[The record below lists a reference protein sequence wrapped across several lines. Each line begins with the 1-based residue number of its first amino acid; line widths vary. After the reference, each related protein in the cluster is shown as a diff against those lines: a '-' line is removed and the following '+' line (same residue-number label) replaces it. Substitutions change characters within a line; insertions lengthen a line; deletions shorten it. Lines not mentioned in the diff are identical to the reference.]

1 MTTSQAISLVTDST
15 ADVPPE
21 LVERHGIRVVPAV
34 VVMGGQTYRD
44 GLDMS
49 REEFYRRLPA
59 IDPLPSTAAPAAGE
73 FEAIYDSLPDG
84 PILSLHLAAAFSG
97 MFNAA
102 RIAAQSFGDRVTVI
116 DTGTVSMGIGW
127 QVVAAAE
134 AVAGGATLDAVL
146 EVIAST
152 RRRLKMLAL
161 LDTLDNLRRGGRISL
176 IRASIGAI
184 LQVKPLLEIGESKF
198 FPVFQ
203 ERTRRKALAGL
214 ISLVQSFGSLE
225 RLAVLYSDN
234 QTPAIELLD
243 QFKAQSQT
251 PPWLIQATPT
261 LGTHAGLN
269 AVGVALVTS

>member
-1 MTTSQAISLVTDST
+1 MTISIVTDST
-15 ADVPPE
+15 ADVPAE
-21 LVERHGIRVVPAV
+21 LVERYGIRVVPAV

-44 GLDMS
+44 GLDMT

-73 FEAIYDSLPDG
+73 FEAVYDSLPGG
-84 PILSLHLAAAFSG
+84 PIISLHLAAAFSG
-97 MFNAA
+97 IFNAA
-102 RIAAQSFGDRVTVI
+102 SIAAQNFGERVTVI

-134 AVAGGATLDAVL
+134 AVAGGATLAAVL
-146 EVIAST
+146 EVVAST

-176 IRASIGAI
+176 MRASIGAI
-184 LQVKPLLEIGESKF
+184 LQVKPLLDIGESKF
-198 FPVFQ
+198 FPVLQ

-214 ISLVQSFGSLE
+214 ISLVGSFGSLE

-234 QTPAIELLD
+234 RDLGVELLEHLKP
-243 QFKAQSQT
+243 QAQT
-251 PPWLIQATPT
+251 PPLLIQATPT
-261 LGTHAGLN
+261 LGAHAGVN
-269 AVGVALVTS
+269 AAGVALVAGS